1 MNWIEI
7 IGAIGIGAVITKV
20 LDIFWLQ
27 KIMEQSEERK
37 WLRDNRFKA
46 FSKLS
51 KELLSFRLY
60 EDVHGY
66 ENPFELCAIAA
77 ESMLLIEDNKIKNR
91 IDKFIVSLDELLH
104 EKEASDEILK
114 PKYDKIVIES
124 RAIVDLL
131 SSLLIKNKQKDW
143 IKRLF
148 KR

>member
-7 IGAIGIGAVITKV
+7 IGLIGVGSVITMV
-20 LDIFWLQ
+20 LNIFWLP
-27 KIMEQSEERK
+27 KIMEKIERRK
-37 WLRDNRFKA
+37 WLRDNQLRA
-46 FSKLS
+46 FSRLA
-51 KELLSFRLY
+51 KETLSFRLSEGVLDY
-60 EDVHGY
+60 D
-66 ENPFELCAIAA
+66 NPFEFYGIAA
-77 ESMLLIEDNKIKNR
+77 ESILLIEDSKIKNR
-91 IDKFIVSLDELLH
+91 INNFIVSLDKILH

-131 SSLLIKNKQKDW
+131 GSLLLENKKTSW